1 MSESSERKIKLLL
14 LYEIL
19 RKQTDERHPMTM
31 KELSCALQKYD
42 ITVSRQTLY
51 EDIEVLNRYGFDIVS
66 EKGKRNRYYIDRRFQ
81 AEKIYSF
88 GIFSEEMKL
97 RRTVFRNGEL

>member
-19 RKQTDERHPMTM
+19 RTQTDERHPITM
-31 KELSCALQKYD
+31 KELSFALQKYG

-51 EDIEVLNRYGFDIVS
+51 EDIEVLNRYGFDIVRMS
-66 EKGKRNRYYIDRRFQ
+66 LRGRSGKSLGEIVYGKRP
-81 AEKIYSF
+81 
-88 GIFSEEMKL
+88 
-97 RRTVFRNGEL
+97 